1 MWQMGYRDAS
11 LKGLEQINK
20 RYPRNLD
27 TLTLLAIGNEQIRN
41 FESGIA
47 YRKKIAELDPWN
59 AQNYLALGLV
69 YKYTGDFS
77 SMDIMLE
84 KILSFAKNDP
94 IAKTALNELTNPN
107 S

>member
-1 MWQMGYRDAS
+1 MWQMGYRDS
-11 LKGLEQINK
+11 TLLGLEQVNK

-59 AQNYLALGLV
+59 AQNYLNLGIL
-69 YKYTGDFS
+69 YKQIGDAENKVK
-77 SMDIMLE
+77 MLNQ
-84 KILSFAKNDP
+84 ILSFAENTNISKL
-94 IAKTALNELTNPN
+94 ARTELA
-107 S
+107 